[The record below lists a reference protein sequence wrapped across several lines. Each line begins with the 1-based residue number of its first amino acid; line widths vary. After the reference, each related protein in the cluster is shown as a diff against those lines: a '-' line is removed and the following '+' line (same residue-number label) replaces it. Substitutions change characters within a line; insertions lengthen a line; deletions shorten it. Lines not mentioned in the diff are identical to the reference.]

1 MQVTPDSGGRQLSPP
16 ATPASAARLRVSPN
30 QPEFGPKKP
39 CTCPKTH
46 VPKSKAWRHIV
57 NFPSATPASAARLP
71 ISPYLDL
78 IFVPPNLAKKHV
90 CPNLA
95 QKLMCQNLKLVKIIS
110 TGHPRLSSPAAS
122 LPKFLSAKFG
132 PKNLCAQKL
141 MCKQS
146 KAWEHIVN
154 DNFHRP
160 PPPQQP
166 CRFYAQIWIKK
177 ARQLAC

>member
-95 QKLMCQNLKLVKIIS
+95 QKLMCQNLNLVKIIS
-110 TGHPRLSSPAAS
+110 TGHPRLSSPAAI
-122 LPKFLSAKFG
+122 LPKFGTLFDQIFVGPNLDQKTCV
-132 PKNLCAQKL
+132 PKNSCAKNQKPGN
-141 MCKQS
+141 
-146 KAWEHIVN
+146 I
-154 DNFHRP
+154 
-160 PPPQQP
+160 
-166 CRFYAQIWIKK
+166 
-177 ARQLAC
+177 